1 MMRAMSMGLLGRT
14 TLALAVVGLVPLL
27 VVPWIIGLNRDAM
40 TEQVLRLHAVAAQGT
55 AARVAAY
62 LEPLQAAAAAAA
74 GNPLVAADPRSP
86 ASREALAALLQS
98 QPRVIAVSVANATG
112 EEFIRAQ
119 TREGRDAAE
128 VLLADPQP
136 QGLRPAQVAGR
147 LYFRVDAPLPE
158 GAGRVRLVADAASFP
173 LLTRPEELGEE
184 ALLAVVAPASGVVAA
199 TRPGAKLNDFPR
211 PLTDAAGSGR
221 LSGAGRYAGAAGSEV
236 LGAYAPV
243 AGSDWFVLSSQPAAV
258 AEAVARTMRQ
268 RALLALLAAVLL
280 TAGAS
285 AVAWRQVVRPLR
297 ELVFAQRRLAG
308 GGGQRSGNEIEELR
322 ASFGAL
328 ERQLKDRD
336 QASQVFLG
344 RYQVLEPIGSGGMG
358 TVFKAFDPKLQ
369 RNVALKTVH
378 LGESLADATQSEQVS
393 TLLHEAITVA
403 RFSHPNIV
411 AIFDLED
418 LGDAAFVAMEL
429 VEGRSLER
437 HLSSAVRLS
446 VEETVPLAAAIA
458 RGLAAAHAAGIV
470 HRDIKPANV
479 LLGRDGSIKIADF
492 GIAAALSLLAEKAEM
507 VFGTPGY
514 LPPESLRG
522 AKQSEKGDLFALG
535 VIIYECL
542 TGDPPF
548 EGRGPQEVM
557 DRTLDSE
564 PHDLRE
570 VHAGA
575 PAELVEITMGL
586 LKKDP
591 AQRRPA
597 AAAEVADRLERLA
610 AQHGWRFAPDLSREP
625 AFDELPSHTFSR
637 AVRRGSMTVASRPQA
652 RA

>member
-1 MMRAMSMGLLGRT
+1 MRMGLLGRT

-62 LEPLQAAAAAAA
+62 LEPLQASAAAAA
-74 GNPLVAADPRSP
+74 GNPLVAADPRSRE
-86 ASREALAALLQS
+86 SREVLSALLQS
-98 QPRVIAVSVANATG
+98 QSRLIAVSVANAAG

-119 TREGRDAAE
+119 TAQGRTAAE
-128 VLLADPQP
+128 ALLADPQP
-136 QGLRPAQVAGR
+136 RALRAASVEGR
-147 LYFRVDAPLPE
+147 LYFRLDAPLPG
-158 GAGRVRLVADAASFP
+158 GAGQVRLLADASSFA
-173 LLTRPEELGEE
+173 LLTRPEELGEQ
-184 ALLAVVAPASGVVAA
+184 ALLAVAAPDGGIVAV
-199 TRPGAKLNDFPR
+199 TRPGARLDEFPR
-211 PLTDAAGSGR
+211 PLTEAASSGR
-221 LSGAGRYAGAAGSEV
+221 LSGSGRYAGEGGREV

-243 AGSDWFVLSSQPAAV
+243 AGSDWFVLSAQPATV
-258 AEAVARTMRQ
+258 AEAVARSMRR
-268 RALLALLAAVLL
+268 RALLALLAAALL

-297 ELVFAQRRLAG
+297 ELVSAQRRLAG

-328 ERQLKDRD
+328 ERQVKDRD
-336 QASQVFLG
+336 QAAQVFLG

-378 LGESLADATQSEQVS
+378 LGESLANATQGEQVR
-393 TLLHEAITVA
+393 TLLQEAITVA

-411 AIFDLED
+411 GIFDLED

-437 HLSSAVRLS
+437 HLSSAVRLPS
-446 VEETVPLAAAIA
+446 QETVPLLAAIA
-458 RGLAAAHAAGIV
+458 RGLSAAHGAGIV

-479 LLGRDGSIKIADF
+479 LLGLDGSIKIADF
-492 GIAAALSLLAEKAEM
+492 GIAAALSMLAEQADM

-522 AKQSEKGDLFALG
+522 AKQNEKGDLFALG
-535 VIIYECL
+535 VIAYECL
-542 TGDPPF
+542 TGGSPF

-564 PHDLRE
+564 P
-570 VHAGA
+570 
-575 PAELVEITMGL
+575 AEIGEMLASVPEELAEITMGL

-591 AQRRPA
+591 AQRLPA
-597 AAAEVADRLERLA
+597 TALEVADRLERLA
-610 AQHGWRFAPDLSREP
+610 AQNGWRFAPDLSREP
-625 AFDELPSHTFSR
+625 AFDELPSHTFSM
-637 AVRRGSMTVASRPQA
+637 AVRRGSVAIA
-652 RA
+652 TRAQGGA